1 MISPDSGRQ
10 WRSPVCPCLSRIPDL
25 ARPILAYYG
34 ILARKLLLHQRC
46 LRDTDN
52 QNDRVDGSPGDG
64 DIEGKTSFC
73 LSPTLSQSCGLQV
86 MATKVYTS
94 NEFKRERENFISLCK
109 NLERADTRKWLS
121 EVLEVLFRDRGA
133 EEKKVSMRWRDWLS
147 MFCFRTRTRGWRVW

>member
-10 WRSPVCPCLSRIPDL
+10 WRSPVCLCLSRIPDL

-133 EEKKVSMRWRDWLS
+133 EEKKVSMRWRD
-147 MFCFRTRTRGWRVW
+147 

>member
-10 WRSPVCPCLSRIPDL
+10 WRSPVCLCLSRIPDL

-64 DIEGKTSFC
+64 DIQGVGGV
-73 LSPTLSQSCGLQV
+73 CGLTFSSVDTAGDGYQGLH
-86 MATKVYTS
+86 
-94 NEFKRERENFISLCK
+94 FKRVQT
-109 NLERADTRKWLS
+109 RAGELY
-121 EVLEVLFRDRGA
+121 LPL
-133 EEKKVSMRWRDWLS
+133 
-147 MFCFRTRTRGWRVW
+147 

>member
-73 LSPTLSQSCGLQV
+73 LSPTLTRVVACRGWLPRFTLQ
-86 MATKVYTS
+86 TSS
-94 NEFKRERENFISLCK
+94 NESGRTLSPSVRTWRELTPGSGSPRSLRFSS
-109 NLERADTRKWLS
+109 EIGGRRRRK
-121 EVLEVLFRDRGA
+121 
-133 EEKKVSMRWRDWLS
+133 
-147 MFCFRTRTRGWRVW
+147 